1 MTSEDENMRVIVI
14 DDDQEMRRSLD
25 HLLASAGWEVETLSR
40 GEQLAARLPVFDP
53 DVILTDMRMPGI
65 SGMELLKSQG
75 NPANP
80 PFVLISAHGDI
91 PLAVEAMQAGAYTFL
106 EKPYDP
112 RRLLTL
118 LRNAARSRRLR
129 QGADRLRSRLADL
142 SGLDRVLMGDAPVIR
157 ELRDEIT
164 DLSDARAAAL
174 LLGEAGVGKS
184 AVARAMHDL
193 SARAAEPFIT
203 LDFAMTPTA
212 QIEAELTGSDG
223 GRNAIDRAQGG
234 TLFLNEVGQCPP
246 DLQAVLFRALESAA
260 DDLRDGSLHLV
271 SSAEA
276 LIEGEVEVG
285 AFRRDLFYRLSAVVL
300 SLPPIRD
307 RRDDIPLLFSHFI
320 AEHAMLYETE
330 APETTAEDFAALL
343 AHEWPGNIRELR
355 HIAERRILAARRGR
369 GSVAEALRLEDDL
382 GDTPDTLREAVAAFE
397 RRLIAKALKT
407 HAGRM
412 DEVAE
417 ALGIGRRTLNEK
429 IVKLGLDKSAL
440 L

>member
-25 HLLASAGWEVETLSR
+25 HLLTSAGWEVETLSR
-40 GEQLAARLPVFDP
+40 GEQLAARLPIFDP

-75 NPANP
+75 DPANP

-129 QGADRLRSRLADL
+129 LGADRLRSRLADL

-157 ELRDEIT
+157 DLRDEIT
-164 DLSDARAAAL
+164 DLSDARAAVL
-174 LLGEAGVGKS
+174 LLGEAGVGKA

-193 SARAAEPFIT
+193 SDRAAGPFIT
-203 LDFAMTPTA
+203 LDFAITPTD
-212 QIEAELTGSDG
+212 QIEADLIVANG
-223 GRNAIDRAQGG
+223 GRTAIDRAQGG
-234 TLFLNEVGQCPP
+234 TLFLNEVGQCTP
-246 DLQAVLFRALESAA
+246 DHQAILFRALESVSES
-260 DDLRDGSLHLV
+260 LRAGSLHLI

-276 LIEGEVEVG
+276 GIEAEVEAG

-300 SLPPIRD
+300 SLPSIRE

-320 AEHAMLYETE
+320 AEHAALYETE

-343 AHEWPGNIRELR
+343 AHDWPGNIRELR

-369 GSVAEALRLEDDL
+369 GSVAEALRLDDDL
-382 GDTPDTLREAVAAFE
+382 GDTPDTVREAVAAFE
-397 RRLIAKALKT
+397 RRLIAKALKA
-407 HAGRM
+407 HGGRM

-429 IVKLGLDKSAL
+429 IVKLGLDKSAVL
-440 L
+440 